1 MIIIDYLNKYPLLTA
16 KRNDFED
23 WLKAY
28 QIIADKKHFSEDG
41 KLLIKNIK
49 SNMNRK
55 REVFNWNHLVYLN
68 KVQ

>member
-1 MIIIDYLNKYPLLTA
+1 MPAIYILKTYPLLTA